1 MHADNE
7 HTLLT
12 LSLEAL
18 YIAVMVSPLWAHDS
32 PLCHCTRFY
41 MKVHGGIKEG
51 HYSYQVRFDQ
61 LEEKRRNRVTVQP
74 CACALTQ
81 HVGVTTSNINLST
94 QR

>member
-1 MHADNE
+1 
-7 HTLLT
+7 
-12 LSLEAL
+12 
-18 YIAVMVSPLWAHDS
+18 
-32 PLCHCTRFY
+32 

-81 HVGVTTSNINLST
+81 HVG
-94 QR
+94 